1 MKNPILTA
9 LTLAFLL
16 SLLTLAVLVG
26 GLAYGDAVPG
36 TRLTCTMGG
45 EVVFDHPAER
55 VLHAPFVTLARID
68 GVVVLVQAAQ
78 GEVCH

>member
-1 MKNPILTA
+1 MKNQIFLALSLTA
-9 LTLAFLL
+9 LL
-16 SLLTLAVLVG
+16 SLLALAVLVG

-36 TRLTCTMGG
+36 TRLTCTMAG

-68 GVVVLVQAAQ
+68 GVVVLVQAAE
-78 GEVCH
+78 GEVCE